1 MEETENNN
9 NTDNIVSTEREQ
21 IPTLPKETEESMPLK
36 QNLKMH
42 LVNDSKFDFYTSIYG
57 VSPTKV
63 EVAAGIIIL
72 MFDAQKT
79 DMNVEVR
86 VS

>member
-42 LVNDSKFDFYTSIYG
+42 LVNILLVILLLTS
-57 VSPTKV
+57 
-63 EVAAGIIIL
+63 
-72 MFDAQKT
+72 
-79 DMNVEVR
+79 
-86 VS
+86 

>member
-1 MEETENNN
+1 ME
-9 NTDNIVSTEREQ
+9 VSG
-21 IPTLPKETEESMPLK
+21 TLAAGEGAITLT
-36 QNLKMH
+36 NDAITT
-42 LVNDSKFDFYTSIYG
+42 DSKFDFYTSIYG

>member
-42 LVNDSKFDFYTSIYG
+42 LVNDSKFDFYKDYRAKEDCTSFFFG
-57 VSPTKV
+57 
-63 EVAAGIIIL
+63 A
-72 MFDAQKT
+72 KT
-79 DMNVEVR
+79 I
-86 VS
+86 SQQC

>member
-9 NTDNIVSTEREQ
+9 NTDNIVSTEGEQ

-42 LVNDSKFDFYTSIYG
+42 LVNDSKFDFYTSIFG
-57 VSPTKV
+57 VNPTAV
-63 EVAAGIIIL
+63 TVSNGSITL
-72 MFDAQKT
+72 TFDAQKT

-86 VS
+86 VM